1 MKQPCPMRVTGLLST
16 AAAAAAAAAM
26 YTDLHLLDGEGQVQ

>member
-16 AAAAAAAAAM
+16 AAAAAAAAM